1 MKLFVLYINLRVRS
15 TKSSTLKVCKISFI
29 LTFQKFQ
36 NISILEKKRPP
47 SQIDQILVYH
57 FSGQEFGMKIR
68 SKIKGV
74 VVLGDGSHEPVGR
87 LLTETR
93 KVKGPS

>member
-1 MKLFVLYINLRVRS
+1 MK
-15 TKSSTLKVCKISFI
+15 
-29 LTFQKFQ
+29 
-36 NISILEKKRPP
+36 
-47 SQIDQILVYH
+47 ILVNLVIVYQ

-87 LLTETR
+87 LLT
-93 KVKGPS
+93 